1 VFLRLLDNQPA
12 LLLGEDVRTLVVAD
26 LHLGFEEEL
35 RGKGIRVPLQSHRL
49 VDELCALGRG
59 TNARRLVVVGDFKHN
74 VTGPSTLE
82 TELIPR
88 QLRRMKEVFEDIVI
102 IPGNHDGR
110 LEDVVKDFASVAPA
124 RGLVLEEEV
133 GLTHGHVKPDE
144 SLLKTRFLVTGHL
157 HPVLRIGSGE
167 SGLRVRVWLRM
178 RGERRKLYRALY
190 GGGWSGPAGKITLLI
205 MPSFNNALQG
215 RSITDLAMSRLVR
228 GPILNSG
235 AFNLEAADVISL
247 DGTVLGSLGGLRE
260 LV

>member
-1 VFLRLLDNQPA
+1 MRLVDNQPA
-12 LLLGEDVRTLVVAD
+12 LLLGDEVRTLVVAD

-49 VDELCALGRG
+49 VDELCALGRETG
-59 TNARRLVVVGDFKHN
+59 ARRLVVVGDFKHN
-74 VTGPSTLE
+74 VTGPSSLE

-88 QLRRMKEVFEDIVI
+88 QLRRIKEVFEDVVI

-110 LEDVVKDFASVAPA
+110 LENLVKEFASVAPA
-124 RGLVLEEEV
+124 RGLVFEEERV

-190 GGGWSGPAGKITLLI
+190 GCNRSGPAGKITLLI

-215 RSITDLAMSRLVR
+215 RSITDLAMSKLVR